1 MKEEAKDSCKSK
13 VTDKEN
19 KSSMK
24 RIGSILSALKKSP
37 ISRSGRCS
45 CVLDFRTIYYFF
57 NL

>member
-45 CVLDFRTIYYFF
+45 CVFDFS
-57 NL
+57 